1 MIRRRTPMPPKEEK
15 AMMMF
20 SEAPNPLSLE
30 LLDGKLELTLK
41 SRECNEMFN

>member
-1 MIRRRTPMPPKEEK
+1 MPMRKIPMPPKEEK

-30 LLDGKLELTLK
+30 LLDVKLELAIYLFSKLK
-41 SRECNEMFN
+41 D